1 MSLPDPPQH
10 AGYNTGPVPERMFNQ
25 WSQVLDYQRKF
36 QNMNDF
42 LERRDVVE
50 RNRKYKEELDR
61 MLELKE
67 QGKKSLKEQDY
78 LELKQREKEATLLDQ
93 LEVQNKVNFRTRNND
108 MISKCLEEQAQVQE
122 KARQAKRL
130 EELEFQKKLQEMKEQ
145 EMLSKQQQKE
155 YKDLVVRDMHENY
168 EISKKVGWHH
178 RDQRHRERARKGD
191 GRFLRQA

>member
-1 MSLPDPPQH
+1 MSFPDPPHH

-61 MLELKE
+61 MMELKE
-67 QGKKSLKEQDY
+67 HGKKSQKEQDY
-78 LELKQREKEATLLDQ
+78 LELKQREKEASLLDQ
-93 LEVQNKVNFRTRNND
+93 MERDNKTNFRNRNHD
-108 MISKCLEEQAQVQE
+108 MISKCLEEQATVQN
-122 KARQAKRL
+122 KAREVKKL

-145 EMLSKQQQKE
+145 EVLAKQQQKE

-168 EISKKVGWHH
+168 EISKKVEGSH
-178 RDQRHRERARKGD
+178 RDQGY
-191 GRFLRQA
+191 